1 MALVGTPRNAREG
14 IGILWDTVDAGGAE
28 GPVGPQGP
36 TGPTGPTG
44 PAGPTGPTGPSGA
57 AGADGATG
65 SQGIQGIQ
73 GIQGVPGNDGAPG
86 ADGADGADGTLVL
99 GVADVPGLV
108 VALAAKS
115 DTGHTHVYASLSG
128 LPTLGTAAAENV
140 GAFATAAQ
148 GTDART
154 PTAHTHPQS
163 DVTGLVTDL
172 AGKAAVSHAHAAGDI
187 TSGQFAMAR
196 LATGTPNGSQFIR
209 DDGAL
214 ATPSGGSSDLVY
226 AAAGADVAIN
236 SVTDITVVTRDVTSV
251 GATDILDVT
260 ADFVILN
267 NSTATRVYVI
277 TLDFDG
283 LFDVEFTTGALA
295 FSATLMHPFTVRGV
309 LSLRSTALAYATFV
323 AEGQL
328 AAGTA
333 AGGDTTMAATH
344 LRAMGW
350 GTTTSN
356 ASGTCTVT
364 LRIRSAAATATQTCR
379 LLNFQ
384 VRKATPT

>member
-1 MALVGTPRNAREG
+1 MTYTPGGPGGVSG
-14 IGILWDTVDAGGAE
+14 I
-28 GPVGPQGP
+28 
-36 TGPTGPTG
+36 
-44 PAGPTGPTGPSGA
+44 
-57 AGADGATG
+57 
-65 SQGIQGIQ
+65 
-73 GIQGVPGNDGAPG
+73 
-86 ADGADGADGTLVL
+86 
-99 GVADVPGLV
+99 ADVPGLV
-108 VALAAKS
+108 VALDAKAPIATAVVTS
-115 DTGHTHVYASLSG
+115 DARLSDARPPTAHSHAYASLSG

-148 GTDART
+148 GTDARTPTAHTHAPSEITGTAVVTADARLSDART

-364 LRIRSAAATATQTCR
+364 LRSRAANATATQTCL
-379 LLNFQ
+379 LLNCQ
-384 VRKATPT
+384 IRKATPT